1 MNYEEANAYLDKLS
15 KDFPNGSS
23 LIFLFMWDYIRDT
36 FTDIERAVEGDSTW
50 GDYKV
55 AEGVTLETVW
65 NKFNEKLWGDFTI
78 EGGDIVDW
86 LQNKNLIVDWE
97 EEEEETTNA

>member
-1 MNYEEANAYLDKLS
+1 
-15 KDFPNGSS
+15 
-23 LIFLFMWDYIRDT
+23 MWDYIRDV
-36 FTDIERAVEGDSTW
+36 FKDIEGAVEGDSTW
-50 GDYKV
+50 GDYSIK
-55 AEGVTLETVW
+55 EGVTLETVW

-97 EEEEETTNA
+97 EEEEEETTNA